1 MIPPVVIAGIRN
13 QISLPIVAPQVHHDA
28 GWAPVPYTGRNFMRK
43 FLPPWG
49 LGPACILYTSPRQD
63 ALDRDATA
71 RDIEKYTNKKNNP
84 KNHSRKLGWK
94 LSPSLSVR
102 GLDGLVRNWVYTE
115 ELSYTYHDDR
125 SGRLHHFSNVVQQTT
140 HQYPREEVNEVP
152 NAVAKAQEIRNFR
165 EAQRRIKE
173 LEEKIR
179 DLEKRIPQRFPD
191 VKYLNYRSR
200 KRILITGGAGFV
212 GSHLVDRLMMAG
224 HEVIVADNFFTG
236 RKQNV
241 EHWIGHENFELIH
254 HDIVNPLYIEVDEIY
269 HLASPASPPH
279 YMYNPVKTI
288 KTNTVGTINMLGL
301 AKRVGA
307 KVLIASTSEVYGDP
321 EVHPQPESYW
331 GHVNPIGPRACYDEG
346 KRVAETLSY
355 AYAKQEKVDVR
366 VARIFNTFGPRMH
379 MNDGR
384 VVSNFILQA
393 LKDEPITVRFLHL
406 PNLTGENPQTIREN
420 TEILLEA
427 SKEIGLEVN
436 PEKTKYMIMSRDQN
450 ILRNGTIKVG
460 DLSFEEVE
468 KFKYLG
474 ATVTNVN
481 DTREEIKHRI
491 NMGNACY
498 YSVEKLL
505 SSSLLSKN
513 PKVRIYKTVILPV
526 VLYGCETWTLTL
538 REEQRLRVFENKVLR
553 KIFGA
558 KRDEVT
564 GEWRKLHNTELH
576 ALYPSL
582 DIIRNIKSRRLRWAG
597 HVARMGES
605 RNAYRIYG
613 HGKQTR
619 SFQYVSDL
627 VDGLIALMASNYTL
641 PVNLGNPT
649 EHTIEEFAFMIKEL
663 VGKSSTIKQVAAVE
677 DDPQRRKPDISRAKK
692 YLGWEPKV
700 PLIVGLR
707 KTVHYFEKELQRAT
721 HEQRNSYMPEERVF
735 TSLPDL

>member
-1 MIPPVVIAGIRN
+1 MEMVIGARNVKQLLVLLISGFVVLCLYR
-13 QISLPIVAPQVHHDA
+13 S
-28 GWAPVPYTGRNFMRK
+28 WA
-43 FLPPWG
+43 
-49 LGPACILYTSPRQD
+49 
-63 ALDRDATA
+63 
-71 RDIEKYTNKKNNP
+71 
-84 KNHSRKLGWK
+84 
-94 LSPSLSVR
+94 
-102 GLDGLVRNWVYTE
+102 YTE
-115 ELSYTYHDDR
+115 KVSYSYHDDK
-125 SGRLHHFSNVVQQTT
+125 SGKVYNAVEQTMS
-140 HQYPREEVNEVP
+140 QYPDTGSENL
-152 NAVAKAQEIRNFR
+152 QG
-165 EAQRRIKE
+165 AQRQIKE
-173 LEEKIR
+173 LEKKIK
-179 DLEKRIPQRFPD
+179 DLEKRIPQRYPD

-200 KRILITGGAGFV
+200 KRILVTGGAGFV

-241 EHWIGHENFELIH
+241 DHWIGHENFELIH

-307 KVLIASTSEVYGDP
+307 RVLIASTSEVYGDP

-393 LKDEPITVRFLHL
+393 LKNEPIT
-406 PNLTGENPQTIREN
+406 
-420 TEILLEA
+420 
-427 SKEIGLEVN
+427 
-436 PEKTKYMIMSRDQN
+436 
-450 ILRNGTIKVG
+450 
-460 DLSFEEVE
+460 
-468 KFKYLG
+468 
-474 ATVTNVN
+474 
-481 DTREEIKHRI
+481 
-491 NMGNACY
+491 
-498 YSVEKLL
+498 
-505 SSSLLSKN
+505 
-513 PKVRIYKTVILPV
+513 
-526 VLYGCETWTLTL
+526 
-538 REEQRLRVFENKVLR
+538 
-553 KIFGA
+553 
-558 KRDEVT
+558 
-564 GEWRKLHNTELH
+564 
-576 ALYPSL
+576 
-582 DIIRNIKSRRLRWAG
+582 
-597 HVARMGES
+597 
-605 RNAYRIYG
+605 IYG

-649 EHTIEEFAFMIKEL
+649 EHTIEEFASMINQL

-700 PLIVGLR
+700 PLMAGLR
-707 KTVHYFEKELQRAT
+707 KTVLYFEKEIQRAT
-721 HEQRNSYMPEERVF
+721 QEQRNFYRPEERTF
-735 TSLPDL
+735 SSLQDLK